1 MSSCSLTKPML
12 NSWKKN
18 SSRIHWEIVK
28 RFPNVILPEPS
39 LRLMVWPAAAS
50 VTALLSRS
58 CLKLINRVRHPFS
71 VNDLSQLA
79 AIAALEDQGVLGN
92 NAEKQ

>member
-1 MSSCSLTKPML
+1 MLFDEAYVEFLEKELQPDSL
-12 NSWKKN
+12 
-18 SSRIHWEIVK
+18 EIVK
-28 RFPNVILPEPS
+28 RFPNVIVPEPS

-58 CLKLINRVRHPFS
+58 CLSLLTVYAIRSS

-79 AIAALEDQGVLGN
+79 AIAALEDQEFL
-92 NAEKQ
+92 ETTLKKQ